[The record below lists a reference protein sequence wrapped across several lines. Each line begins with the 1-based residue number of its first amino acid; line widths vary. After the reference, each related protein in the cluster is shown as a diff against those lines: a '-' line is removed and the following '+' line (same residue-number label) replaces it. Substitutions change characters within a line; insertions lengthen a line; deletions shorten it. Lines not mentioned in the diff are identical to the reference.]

1 MGCCS
6 GAANA
11 GVVGN
16 LVDRLF
22 RSPAVLR
29 GHVVDFLQLP
39 YFAIFNVA
47 DMCITTSAVL
57 IIYLSVI
64 KGSGSTVNVLL
75 IRLPDSGRGVVDPE

>member
-1 MGCCS
+1 MRL
-6 GAANA
+6 
-11 GVVGN
+11 GN

-64 KGSGSTVNVLL
+64 KGIGLNGERAPHPPARQRARGGGS
-75 IRLPDSGRGVVDPE
+75 